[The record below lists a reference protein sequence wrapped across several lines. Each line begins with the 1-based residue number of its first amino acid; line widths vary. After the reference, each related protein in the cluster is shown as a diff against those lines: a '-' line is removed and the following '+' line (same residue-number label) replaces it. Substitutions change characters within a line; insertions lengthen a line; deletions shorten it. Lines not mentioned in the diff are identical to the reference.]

1 VKRRG
6 QDPVEYGIVLI
17 AIAVIVLI
25 VLSYFGTSI
34 VNWIAGH

>member
-6 QDPVEYGIVLI
+6 QDPVEYGIVL
-17 AIAVIVLI
+17 IVLI